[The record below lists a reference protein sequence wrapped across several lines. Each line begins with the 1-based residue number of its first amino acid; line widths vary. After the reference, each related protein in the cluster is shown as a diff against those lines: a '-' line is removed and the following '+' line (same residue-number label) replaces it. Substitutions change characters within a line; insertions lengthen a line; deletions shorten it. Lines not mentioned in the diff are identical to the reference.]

1 MGRRRSAERPR
12 REAARGGGREA
23 RAALEA
29 ERSNDESA
37 AEEPFPRASAAARSA
52 LPQRRAALPQ
62 RRGIC
67 GQGVCDGYQTAR
79 RFARSNRGAVKL
91 RSASEKRPV
100 NAMPPSACASRRKP
114 AFGAAAHRSQKI
126 GGAKA
131 LLLIGGAKP
140 ERKERRGDT
149 QTDAG
154 TPFPERRGTAGG
166 QTHPT
171 AAHRKRLR
179 TETAM
184 RERGNSLHPLEHVS
198 RGRPSLQALALAAER
213 YTESRSRTAGEA
225 FRGAADTAAR
235 PRRAAAWTSQE
246 PDCCGACPEFVSVA
260 PRRAGLCRLGTV
272 RPPGSANP
280 RPSQRTFR
288 KRRYSRFLPYTRPAR
303 LPLYFYVCF
312 ITLYLSESHASLQG
326 KVIGD
331 MICPSFIPRG
341 LIRLACARQHP
352 VSLYIGTLHN
362 AAFLRSIP
370 SAVSLPIASELA
382 APLSGDV
389 LLSSGCRR
397 SSRRYPIPP
406 FPSSLFLANRF
417 GTPAVIFIKIRAKHL
432 KSGRNCDTIRNWLRM

>member
-1 MGRRRSAERPR
+1 MERRRSAERPH

-37 AEEPFPRASAAARSA
+37 AEETFPRASAAARSA
-52 LPQRRAALPQ
+52 PSAAARSLTAAARRE
-62 RRGIC
+62 IC
-67 GQGVCDGYQTAR
+67 GQGVCGGYQASR

-100 NAMPPSACASRRKP
+100 NAMPPSACVSRRKP

-131 LLLIGGAKP
+131 LLLIGGAEP
-140 ERKERRGDT
+140 EREERRGDT

-154 TPFPERRGTAGG
+154 TPFPERRDTAGG

-179 TETAM
+179 AGTAM
-184 RERGNSLHPLEHVS
+184 RECGNPLHPLEHANP
-198 RGRPSLQALALAAER
+198 GQGHLLQALALAAER
-213 YTESRSRTAGEA
+213 YAERRSRNAGKA
-225 FRGAADTAAR
+225 FRGPRGLGAPQLGQAKSRISAAHVPNSFR
-235 PRRAAAWTSQE
+235 LRLGVP
-246 PDCCGACPEFVSVA
+246 V
-260 PRRAGLCRLGTV
+260 LCRLGTV

-288 KRRYSRFLPYTRPAR
+288 KRRYSRFLPYTRTVR

-331 MICPSFIPRG
+331 MISPLFYPTGPDSFG
-341 LIRLACARQHP
+341 
-352 VSLYIGTLHN
+352 
-362 AAFLRSIP
+362 LRSATP
-370 SAVSLPIASELA
+370 CFAVHWYIA
-382 APLSGDV
+382 
-389 LLSSGCRR
+389 
-397 SSRRYPIPP
+397 
-406 FPSSLFLANRF
+406 
-417 GTPAVIFIKIRAKHL
+417 
-432 KSGRNCDTIRNWLRM
+432 